1 MAQQKRKR
9 SKKWISTLI
18 FILLLVAAGVVCYF
32 VWDAYF
38 RDRKTPEPDNNTV
51 VVDDKTKGAE
61 EKKDNNKESE
71 EKYKEKEETQQ
82 YEGTDPNSNEYL
94 TGAVTHAKVSGD
106 KVIIRVNIDQYL
118 SGGTCEL
125 RIKNNGSEVYSD
137 SASIIDSASTSTCEG
152 FNVPLDSVPA
162 GYLDIL
168 ITLNS
173 GEKTGSINGM
183 VEVNK

>member
-18 FILLLVAAGVVCYF
+18 FILLLIAAGVVCYF

-38 RDRKTPEPDNNTV
+38 RDKKTPEPNNNTV

-61 EKKDNNKESE
+61 EKKDNKESE

-125 RIKNNGSEVYSD
+125 KIRNNGIDVYSD

-152 FNVPLDSVPA
+152 FNVPLDNLPA